1 MKKLAAMWLFLL
13 FFPLANAALAQAYEF
28 PITRV
33 LDGDTIEF
41 QATFLPQP
49 LKPVLKLRIH
59 GVDTPEKG
67 HRAQCPQEA
76 MWGEMATNLTKQLV
90 LKSTKRQIII
100 KDWDK
105 FGGRVLGDLYLDGVS
120 LRDSLIKANL
130 GREYY
135 GEQKQSWCN

>member
-1 MKKLAAMWLFLL
+1 MKKLLLSLLFLPSIV
-13 FFPLANAALAQAYEF
+13 FAQAYEF

-33 LDGDTIEF
+33 LDGDTVEF

-49 LKPVLKLRIH
+49 LKPVLKLRIW
-59 GVDTPEKG
+59 GVDTPEKV

-76 MWGEMATNLTKQLV
+76 QWGEMATNLTKQLV
-90 LKSTKRQIII
+90 LNSTKRQIII

-120 LRDSLIKANL
+120 LRDSLIQANL
-130 GREYY
+130 ARPYY
-135 GEQKQSWCN
+135 GEAKQSWCN

>member
-1 MKKLAAMWLFLL
+1 MKKFILTLLFLPSVV
-13 FFPLANAALAQAYEF
+13 FAQAYEF

-33 LDGDTIEF
+33 IDGDTVEF

-49 LKPVLKLRIH
+49 LKPLLKLRVW
-59 GVDTPEKG
+59 GVDTPEKAP
-67 HRAQCPQEA
+67 RAQCPQEA
-76 MWGEMATNLTKQLV
+76 QWGEMATNLTKQLV

-130 GREYY
+130 AREYY
-135 GEQKQSWCN
+135 GEAKQSWCN

>member
-1 MKKLAAMWLFLL
+1 MKKLLVVLFLIPSL
-13 FFPLANAALAQAYEF
+13 ALAQAYEF

-33 LDGDTIEF
+33 LDGDTVEF
-41 QATFLPQP
+41 EASFLPQP
-49 LKPVLKLRIH
+49 LKPVLKLRIW
-59 GVDTPEKG
+59 GIDTPEKG

-76 MWGEMATNLTKQLV
+76 QWGEMATNLTKQLV
-90 LKSTKRQIII
+90 LNSSRRQIII

-135 GEQKQSWCN
+135 GDAKKSWCN

>member
-1 MKKLAAMWLFLL
+1 MKKLLAIL
-13 FFPLANAALAQAYEF
+13 FFIPATAFAQAYEF

-33 LDGDTIEF
+33 LDGDTVEF

-49 LKPVLKLRIH
+49 LKPVLKLRIW

-76 MWGEMATNLTKQLV
+76 QWGEMATNLTKQLV
-90 LKSTKRQIII
+90 LNSRTRQIII

-130 GREYY
+130 AREYY
-135 GEQKQSWCN
+135 GEAKQSWCN